1 MSSILATGSTTPA
14 FISEGINADGGLD
27 IIGNDD
33 MPNIIKIVDNDASHP
48 GGDFII
54 GGSLGDIIDS
64 SGGDDIIIAGAGDD
78 FIAGGEGSDIIEGG
92 EGSDIIRGGAGADYI
107 KGGEGMDIFDLQGD
121 DFASGEIDRYL
132 DFEGSHTDALRI
144 SGVSEAVTYDSDS
157 GEVKVGDDTVAYIG
171 KDLDIDVTKLD
182 DDTYDLF

>member
-14 FISEGINADGGLD
+14 FISDGINADGGLD

-33 MPNIIKIVDNDASHP
+33 ISNIIKIVDSDVTGP
-48 GGDFII
+48 GDDFIV
-54 GGSLGDIIDS
+54 GGSEGDIIDS

-78 FIAGGEGSDIIEGG
+78 FIAGGAGSDIIKGG
-92 EGSDIIRGGAGADYI
+92 EGADIIRGGAGADYI
-107 KGGEGMDIFDLQGD
+107 IGGEGMDIFELQGD

-132 DFEGSHTDALRI
+132 DFEEGVDTLRV
-144 SGVSEAVTYDSDS
+144 SGVSEAVTYDSGT
-157 GEVKVGDDTVAYIG
+157 GEVKVGDDTVAFIG
-171 KDLDIDVTKLD
+171 EDLDVDVTQLD

>member
-33 MPNIIKIVDNDASHP
+33 MSNIINIVDGDVTEP
-48 GGDFII
+48 GGDFIV
-54 GGSLGDIIDS
+54 GGSEGDIINS
-64 SGGDDIIIAGAGDD
+64 SGGDDVIMAGAGDD
-78 FIAGGEGSDIIEGG
+78 FISGGEGSDLIKGG
-92 EGSDIIRGGAGADYI
+92 EGADIIRGGSGADHI
-107 KGGEGMDIFDLQGD
+107 LGGEGMDIFDLRGD

-132 DFEGSHTDALRI
+132 DFEEGMDILKV
-144 SGVSEAVTYDSDS
+144 SGVGEAVTYDSGT
-157 GEVKVGDDTVAYIG
+157 GEVKVGDDTVAFIG
-171 KDLDIDVTKLD
+171 EDLDIDITQLD

>member
-33 MPNIIKIVDNDASHP
+33 LSNIIKIVDSEIGDP
-48 GGDFII
+48 GGDFVV

-64 SGGDDIIIAGAGDD
+64 SGGDDTILAGAGDD
-78 FIAGGEGSDIIEGG
+78 FIAGGEGSDVIQGG
-92 EGSDIIRGGAGADYI
+92 EGNDFSRGGAGADHI
-107 KGGEGMDIFDLQGD
+107 MGGEGMDIFEIKGD

-132 DFEGSHTDALRI
+132 DFEEGVDILKV
-144 SGVSEAVTYDSDS
+144 SGVSETVSYDSNT
-157 GEVKVGDDTVAYIG
+157 GEVKVGDDTIALIG
-171 KDLDIDVTKLD
+171 EDLDIDVTQLD